1 MDLTLT
7 RDQLDLREAA
17 RRFLGAVCPPA
28 TVAELA
34 DRREWAS
41 GTWPELIRQG
51 WADPDLSAVEL
62 ALLAGELGYALLPV
76 PWWTTVGLALPVYQA
91 AGEPL
96 PGPATLVDRPDGSD
110 TPLLAARRG
119 AAGWRI
125 DGVASAVDA
134 GPAAEFV
141 VAASTDGEVG
151 LFAVPAGPVHVPTE
165 GIDPLRVLGSLTFDS
180 VPARLLVGP
189 PNAAGLLARVRDRA
203 AMLLAAE
210 AVGVAER
217 ALGFAVEHAKLRAQ
231 FGRPIGSYQAVSH
244 LLAECY
250 AEVELAR
257 SLVWRAAA
265 AHDGPAGGPADAT
278 ASAVLAGRRAAVQSC
293 EAAVQ
298 VCGGMGVTWDFP
310 VHRWYRRALWLDG
323 STETLAAIADV
334 VFAVGESGGPPGR
347 VVREVRRELS

>member
-17 RRFLGAVCPPA
+17 RRFLGADCPPA
-28 TVAELA
+28 TVADLA
-34 DRREWAS
+34 DGREWAG

-51 WADPDLSAVEL
+51 WADPELPAVEL
-62 ALLAGELGYALLPV
+62 TLLAGELGYALLPV
-76 PWWTTVGLALPVYQA
+76 PWWTTVGLALPAYRA

-96 PGPATLVDRPDGSD
+96 PGPATLVDGPGGGEAKVLTASRDSG
-110 TPLLAARRG
+110 
-119 AAGWRI
+119 GWRI

-141 VAASTDGEVG
+141 VAASTDGQVG
-151 LFAVPAGPVHVPTE
+151 LFAVPAGPAGPVHAPTE
-165 GIDPLRVLGSLTFDS
+165 GVDPLRVVSDLTFDCA
-180 VPARLLVGP
+180 PARLLVGP
-189 PNAAGLLARVRDRA
+189 PGAAELLARIRDRA
-203 AMLLAAE
+203 AVLLAAE

-217 ALGFAVEHAKLRAQ
+217 ALAFAVEHATVRTQ

-244 LLAECY
+244 RLAECY
-250 AEVELAR
+250 ADVELAR

-278 ASAVLAGRRAAVQSC
+278 ASAVFAGRRAAVQTC
-293 EAAVQ
+293 ETAVQ

-323 STETLAAIADV
+323 STEALAAIADV
-334 VFAVGESGGPPGR
+334 VFAAGEC
-347 VVREVRRELS
+347 